1 MNQYNIKITPEEI
14 FNFNNVE
21 NMLIIYI
28 EILAIVAGI
37 LIIFSFDIN
46 NFSMSKYPILLLFL
60 VEYLLM

>member
-28 EILAIVAGI
+28 EILAVVAGI

>member
-21 NMLIIYI
+21 NMLIVYI
-28 EILAIVAGI
+28 EILAVIAGI
-37 LIIFSFDIN
+37 LIIFSIDIN
-46 NFSMSKYPILLLFL
+46 NFAMSKYPILLLFL